1 MEKQSRLH
9 KLRYAIAL
17 ILMIGV
23 IGISGFILLED
34 YDLVDAFYMTV
45 ITVTTV
51 GFGEVQQLSQGGK
64 IFTSLLSL
72 GSLGTFAYAISVIT
86 TFLIESQ
93 FQFFLKGRSK
103 KNPAKIMK
111 NHVIV
116 CGFGRNGRQIVEE
129 LKSHQHEYVV
139 LDRNHEIIL
148 EHSGD
153 SLHFLEGDATEDEV
167 LIQAGIK
174 NAKALISALPKDADN
189 LFVVLTA
196 RSLNPAL
203 SIISRAENEASER
216 KLYVAGANNVV
227 MPERVGG
234 SHMAKLVARPD
245 ILEFLDHLSLHG
257 DSPTTLEE
265 IQCSDLPGE
274 LMNKTIYEIGVR
286 RKFGANIIGFK
297 TPDGQYMINPTP
309 DTIVIPN
316 SKLFVLGTPEQI
328 AAMKEILRNE

>member
-1 MEKQSRLH
+1 MDKDTRFH
-9 KLRYAIAL
+9 KLRYAFAL
-17 ILMIGV
+17 ILIIGV
-23 IGISGFILLED
+23 FGVSGYMLLED

-51 GFGEVQQLSQGGK
+51 GFGEVHELSNAGK

-72 GSLGTFAYAISVIT
+72 SSLGTFAYAISVIT

-93 FQFFLKGRSK
+93 FQFFLRGRNK
-103 KNPAKIMK
+103 KYPVKIMK

-116 CGFGRNGRQIVEE
+116 CGYGRNGRQIVEE
-129 LKSHQHEYVV
+129 LKAHSHEYVV
-139 LDRNHEIIL
+139 LDSSHDIIL
-148 EHSGD
+148 EKAD
-153 SLHFLEGDATEDEV
+153 DNYHFMEGDATEDDV
-167 LIQAGIK
+167 LIKAGIK
-174 NAKALISALPKDADN
+174 TAKALISALPSDADN

-196 RSLNPAL
+196 RSLNADL

-234 SHMAKLVARPD
+234 AHMAKLVARPD
-245 ILEFLDHLSLHG
+245 ILDFLDHLSLHG

-265 IQCSDLPGE
+265 IFCKDLPE
-274 LMNKTIYEIGVR
+274 HLMNKSIYEIGVR
-286 RKFGANIIGFK
+286 RKSGANIIGFK

-309 DTIVIPN
+309 DTKVIPG

-328 AAMKEILRNE
+328 AVMKEILRKD